1 MSGRERSRVTKKTK
15 LMLTSC
21 KIINNVGV
29 EEAVTTH
36 PPKNCG
42 CHGNEGYTKINVEET
57 IHFASGVQD
66 AWKLNFVTVSNQL
79 PVPSCLFHQNV

>member
-1 MSGRERSRVTKKTK
+1 MERAVAKKAK

-36 PPKNCG
+36 PSKNCG
-42 CHGNEGYTKINVEET
+42 SHGNEGYTKTDVEET
-57 IHFASGVQD
+57 IYFASGV
-66 AWKLNFVTVSNQL
+66 
-79 PVPSCLFHQNV
+79 